1 MLQLQKEGSSCR
13 EFVMQ
18 KCFTKGWARGTCFP
32 LLSLEA
38 EGRHVVCLEFQE
50 CCSHSLS
57 PGTPLL
63 ISEMTR
69 IGLNSIF
76 SPLLCC
82 LSSQMGEV

>member
-38 EGRHVVCLEFQE
+38 EGRQ
-50 CCSHSLS
+50 SLS
-57 PGTPLL
+57 SGTPLL

>member
-38 EGRHVVCLEFQE
+38 EGRQ
-50 CCSHSLS
+50 SLS

-82 LSSQMGEV
+82 LSSQMGED

>member
-18 KCFTKGWARGTCFP
+18 KCFTKGWARGTRFP

-38 EGRHVVCLEFQE
+38 EGRQ
-50 CCSHSLS
+50 SLS

-82 LSSQMGEV
+82 LSSQMGED